1 MIIFLRLFRTLSVP
15 VDTAAI
21 SIYSD
26 IVTLMINVE
35 RLNISENRFLG
46 EQYFDVLQFRHFFL
60 TDAIQQYYSNNHK
73 HFSNKIK

>member
-1 MIIFLRLFRTLSVP
+1 MIIFQRLFWTLSVP

-35 RLNISENRFLG
+35 RLNIYENRFLG
-46 EQYFDVLQFRHFFL
+46 EQYLDVL
-60 TDAIQQYYSNNHK
+60 
-73 HFSNKIK
+73 